1 MGPSLAPSHHLTRLT
16 AQVGSLRASAVVIVA
31 ALAAVTGWAFWPT
44 LVTFVHVWS
53 TDDGYSHGFLVPAFA
68 AFVLWLRRD
77 RFPEKRNP
85 RPFLGVAVIVLAL
98 ALRAF
103 AGLRFNKWPEEI
115 SLVPYLLGL
124 AVCFGGGPLLRWSA
138 PAILFLVFMVPLPY
152 RLEVSLGAPLQQLAT
167 LCSTFLLQTFGQPA
181 IAEGNTILLREQRLE
196 VVQACSGL
204 KMLVTFVTFATAVC
218 LLVQRPL
225 SDKLVI
231 LASAVPIALVV
242 NIARITVTGLMLL
255 YVSGES
261 ARALLHDA
269 AGWVM
274 MPAALALLGL
284 ELWVLNRLIVESPAR
299 RASVKRR

>member
-1 MGPSLAPSHHLTRLT
+1 MGQSLTPTHNLTRLT
-16 AQVGSLRASAVVIVA
+16 AQVGSLRPTAAVVVA
-31 ALAAVTGWAFWPT
+31 ALAALTGWAFWPT
-44 LVTFVHVWS
+44 LVSFVHVWS

-77 RFPEKRNP
+77 RFPEKLTP
-85 RPFLGVAVIVLAL
+85 RPVIGLIVIAL
-98 ALRAF
+98 ALTVRAI
-103 AGLRFNKWPEEI
+103 AGLRFNRWPEEI
-115 SLVPYLLGL
+115 MLVPYLLGL
-124 AVCFGGGPLLRWSA
+124 ALCFGGGPLLRWSA
-138 PAILFLVFMVPLPY
+138 PAVMFLAFMVPLPY

-204 KMLVTFVTFATAVC
+204 KMLVTFVTFSTAVC

-242 NIARITVTGLMLL
+242 NVARITATGLMLL

-261 ARALLHDA
+261 ARVLLHDA

-299 RASVKRR
+299 RAPVTRG